1 MNYQFFRDIVLG
13 MARPLRLEFPGA
25 LYHVTSRG
33 NARLPIFE
41 DDQDRQRFLTI
52 LGEAVKRFN
61 WLCHA
66 YCLMVNHY
74 HLVVETVEGNLSQGM
89 RHINGVYT
97 QDFNRRHNR
106 VGHVFQGRFKSILV
120 ERDSY
125 LLELC
130 RYVVLNP
137 VRADMVEQPEQY
149 PWSNYRATAGF
160 GKRPFFLTVEW
171 ILAQFGQKRVEAQ
184 RAYRRFV
191 LVGKKKPS
199 PWEELKAQCILGS
212 RKFIEKIKPALKD
225 KSMLTEIPKRERFV
239 FRPSLDQLLSEGK
252 WKNKE
257 GRNEA
262 IVSAHLEYGYSL
274 SEIARDL
281 GLHYTTI
288 SKLVKQGLSEN

>member
-1 MNYQFFRDIVLG
+1 